1 MITASFFDSFIDS
14 LTEDFLSIILQI
26 FSWIKSFFV
35 LVLDLFLGL
44 FSDSSFIGR
53 YVVDFFDDLVSCIPC
68 SDHKYIPSV
77 HTCSAHIAKHT
88 QTAVRISAS
97 HDKYKQKQ
105 SIQNVKASWHRVHIP
120 PVPKQYQ
127 HCHNNGIQNT
137 C

>member
-53 YVVDFFDDLVSCIPC
+53 YVVDFFDDIMSNGFSVNIIYYFFGAVIIVYIFRRLWDLIP
-68 SDHKYIPSV
+68 
-77 HTCSAHIAKHT
+77 
-88 QTAVRISAS
+88 
-97 HDKYKQKQ
+97 
-105 SIQNVKASWHRVHIP
+105 
-120 PVPKQYQ
+120 
-127 HCHNNGIQNT
+127 
-137 C
+137 